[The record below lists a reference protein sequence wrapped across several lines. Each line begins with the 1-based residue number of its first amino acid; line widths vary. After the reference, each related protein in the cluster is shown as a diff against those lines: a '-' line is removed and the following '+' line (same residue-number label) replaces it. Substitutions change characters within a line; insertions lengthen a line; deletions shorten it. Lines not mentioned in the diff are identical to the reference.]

1 MESEG
6 SLPHSQVSAICPYP
20 EQNRQLWRPKNINRW
35 TTGNLMDKY
44 DFLILF
50 HLPVA

>member
-1 MESEG
+1 MELEG
-6 SLPHSQVSAICPYP
+6 SLPHSQVPAICPYP
-20 EQNRQLWRPKNINRW
+20 EQNWQLWCPKNSNWW

-50 HLPVA
+50 QLPVA